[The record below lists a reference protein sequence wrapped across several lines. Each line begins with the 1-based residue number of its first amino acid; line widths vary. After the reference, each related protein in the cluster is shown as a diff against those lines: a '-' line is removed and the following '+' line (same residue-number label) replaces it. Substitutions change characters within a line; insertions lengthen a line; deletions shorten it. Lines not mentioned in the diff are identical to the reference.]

1 MAWGS
6 CIKFWNDQDLSVL
19 NTISE
24 KKPDCFIWLGDFA
37 YFDSPYHESELDD
50 KKIKEHENKY
60 REIFSWTK
68 KDPFYM
74 KFKNDI
80 KKQYAVW
87 DDHDYGI
94 DNGDKYYEFKEINKK
109 LWLESMGEHPD
120 SPRWSRDGLYDSH
133 YLDDSKMIKL
143 VMLDLRYNRM
153 SLTESKISY
162 YFTGAFQDQLGDN
175 QWKWLEEEI
184 SEFNGMY
191 LVIGSST

>member
-1 MAWGS
+1 
-6 CIKFWNDQDLSVL
+6 
-19 NTISE
+19 
-24 KKPDCFIWLGDFA
+24 
-37 YFDSPYHESELDD
+37 
-50 KKIKEHENKY
+50 
-60 REIFSWTK
+60 
-68 KDPFYM
+68 
-74 KFKNDI
+74 
-80 KKQYAVW
+80 
-87 DDHDYGI
+87 
-94 DNGDKYYEFKEINKK
+94 
-109 LWLESMGEHPD
+109 MGEHPD